1 MRVLELPEPHAG
13 RGQVRIK
20 VAAADVNP
28 SDGVYR
34 SGYVRKL
41 SPGAFP
47 ESDAYVVGWD
57 AAGVIDEV
65 GDDVRPELTVGT
77 GALALVLPQLTQG
90 AQAEYVVAPAES
102 VVRAP
107 RGVEPTAASTL
118 LMNGITARQALD
130 LLEVAPGAT
139 VAVIGAA
146 GAVGGYAVEL
156 AKAAG
161 LTVIADA
168 GERDRELVAALGADQ
183 VVPRGDGFTDAVLR
197 LRPDGVD
204 GLIDAAQFTADAAA
218 VVREGGVVAPLRPV
232 ANATVD
238 RGVRWRTVDVS
249 KHLGDTGALAEL
261 RDQAESG
268 VLTLRVAATFTPEQ
282 AAEAHAF
289 MEAGGVRGRP
299 VFVF

>member
-1 MRVLELPEPHAG
+1 MRILELPEPHAG

-34 SGYVRKL
+34 SGYVKKL

-47 ESDAYVVGWD
+47 DSDAYVVGWD

-65 GDDVRPELTVGT
+65 GDDVRSELTVGT
-77 GALALVLPQLTQG
+77 EALALVLPQLTRG
-90 AQAEYVVAPAES
+90 AQAEYLVAPAES

-107 RGVEPTAASTL
+107 RGVTPTAASTL
-118 LMNGITARQALD
+118 LMNGVTARQALE
-130 LLEVAPGAT
+130 LLEVPPGAT

-146 GAVGGYAVEL
+146 GAVGGFAVQL

-168 GERDRELVAALGADQ
+168 SERDRDLVAALGADHL
-183 VVPRGDGFTDAVLR
+183 VPRGDGFIDAVLG

-204 GLIDAAQFTADAAA
+204 GLIDTARFTAAVAAA
-218 VVREGGVVAPLRPV
+218 VREGGVVATLRPV
-232 ANATVD
+232 TDAAD
-238 RGVRWRTVDVS
+238 RGVRLRAVDVS
-249 KHLGDTGALAEL
+249 KDLGDTGALDQL

-268 VLTLRVAATFTPEQ
+268 VLTLRVAATFAPEE
-282 AAEAHAF
+282 AAQAHAL